1 MKLAAITALLTT
13 LSLAAG
19 FTEIDIKQFEQ
30 LRAKGV
36 PVIDIRTPQEWKQT
50 GIIEG
55 SHMMMFFDERGQA
68 HAQKWI
74 SNLQKITTDKNT
86 PFIIY
91 CAHANRTKVLGKW
104 LTDEM
109 GYKHVY
115 ELEGGIAYGWID
127 KGKTTVKAQ

>member
-19 FTEIDIKQFEQ
+19 FGEVDIKQFEQ

-50 GIIEG
+50 GIIKG

-68 HAQKWI
+68 HAQKWM
-74 SNLQKITTDKNT
+74 SDLKKITTDKNT
-86 PFIIY
+86 PLIIY

-109 GYKHVY
+109 GYKNVY

-127 KGKTTVKAQ
+127 KGQTTVKAQ